1 MSKIQFIHKY
11 EDIISVE
18 NLLEAW
24 KEFLSGK
31 KKRKDVLEFQRHLMF
46 NTSLLHKELE
56 AKIYKHS
63 DYEAFN
69 ISDPKPR
76 IIHKAQVRDRL
87 LHHAIYRILYPFFD
101 RKFISDSFS
110 CRKNKGTHRALDRF
124 TEFARRESKN
134 YTQTVWVLKCDVRKF
149 FASID
154 QTILF
159 EILQKHIAD
168 RELLGLLK
176 NIIASFNSGACG
188 RGLPLGNLTSQ
199 LLVNI
204 YMNEFDQYVKHKF
217 KAKYYIRYADDFVI
231 LSQDRVRLEN
241 ILLDIRLFLHERLK
255 LDLHPD
261 KVFIKTVAS
270 GVDFLGWVHFPYHRV
285 IRTSTRRRMFRKLE
299 EDQRREVVASYLG
312 MLSHGNSR
320 KLAGFIFPLS
330 RLQVPRLELLPLLH
344 GEPALLLHRI

>member
-1 MSKIQFIHKY
+1 MTGKSRRGGGDIFVSRKILNHVY
-11 EDIISVE
+11 DSIISCE
-18 NLLEAW
+18 NLLLAW
-24 KEFLSGK
+24 KEFLCG
-31 KKRKDVLEFQRHLMF
+31 KRKKADVLRFRVGLFDNIYCLHGELKHKTYRHS
-46 NTSLLHKELE
+46 T
-56 AKIYKHS
+56 
-63 DYEAFN
+63 YEAFN

-76 IIHKAQVRDRL
+76 SIHKARVRDRL

-110 CRKNKGTHRALDRF
+110 CRKNKGTHRALERF
-124 TEFARRESKN
+124 TDFARRESKN
-134 YTQTVWVLKCDVRKF
+134 HTKTVWILKCDIRKF

-154 QTILF
+154 QAFLL

-168 RELLGLLK
+168 EELLWLLK
-176 NIIASFNSGACG
+176 NIIKSFNSGIVG

-204 YMNEFDQYVKHKF
+204 YMNEFDRYVKHKL
-217 KAKYYIRYADDFVI
+217 KAKYYIRYADDFAI
-231 LSQDRVRLEN
+231 LSQDRVWLEN
-241 ILLDIRLFLHERLK
+241 ILLDIRRFLHERLK

-285 IRTSTRRRMFRKLE
+285 IRTSTKWRMFRTLE

-320 KLAGFIFPLS
+320 KLVSEILS
-330 RLQVPRLELLPLLH
+330 TVH
-344 GEPALLLHRI
+344 N